1 MRYVRLGALFGSLV
15 LLVATSVSLF
25 NRRAELRNEQDIRVV
40 AASLGAESGIEST
53 ILRAKA
59 IAEVAGPESSADDVV
74 ESFGAGAA
82 ACVASDGDVMCT
94 GPDLI
99 SLRSFGAA
107 AAGSAADGGRAIAVA
122 DPVSESVL
130 VVSRS
135 DRTVAVQLPAAA
147 FVDAVNANQLP
158 GDDATVAIVI
168 SESSAE
174 SERSP
179 PIDVDGR
186 RAVLSVDG
194 ESLNRGSVEV
204 TASVADE
211 VGIGGD
217 APLLFGTLLAFG
229 TILLALAGW
238 TFLVERRS
246 LEHQATTDELTGLAN
261 RREFERV
268 SDEALTMSERF
279 GTGLC
284 VMLIDLNGFKQVND
298 TMGHQFGD
306 VVLKACAERLT
317 SAVRETDVV
326 GRWGGDE
333 FVILLPGLEDGT
345 AVRNSAERIATGLSR
360 TPVAGDVYI
369 SGSVGAALYPRHGTT
384 LDELMRNA
392 DAAMYGA
399 KSSGVTLRVADPRN
413 EMVGDAAR
421 GSYEGPDRRRRRD
434 RSDSRVV

>member
-40 AASLGAESGIEST
+40 AASLGAESAIEST
-53 ILRAKA
+53 ILRAQA
-59 IAEVAGPESSADDVV
+59 IAEVAGPDSSADDVV
-74 ESFGAGAA
+74 ASFGDGAA

-94 GPDLI
+94 GPDLL

-107 AAGSAADGGRAIAVA
+107 GARSAAEGGRAVAVA
-122 DPVSESVL
+122 DAVSESVL
-130 VVSRS
+130 VVSRG
-135 DRTVAVQLPAAA
+135 DRTVAVQLPAAV
-147 FVDAVNANQLP
+147 FVEAVTANQVG
-158 GDDATVAIVI
+158 GDDAMVAIVI
-168 SESSAE
+168 SERSAE
-174 SERSP
+174 SERSQP
-179 PIDVDGR
+179 VDIDGR
-186 RAVLSVDG
+186 RAVVSVDG
-194 ESLNRGSVEV
+194 ESLDRGSVEV

-217 APLLFGTLLAFG
+217 APLLFGALLAFG
-229 TILLALAGW
+229 TVLLALAGW

-246 LEHQATTDELTGLAN
+246 LEHRATTDELTGLAN

-268 SDEALTMSERF
+268 SAEALTMAERF

-284 VMLIDLNGFKQVND
+284 VMLIDLNGFKQIND

-317 SAVRETDVV
+317 NAVRETDVV

-333 FVILLPGLEDGT
+333 FVILLPGLEEGT

-369 SGSVGAALYPRHGTT
+369 SGSVGAALFPRHGTT

-399 KSSGVTLRVADPRN
+399 KSSGVTLRVADPRT
-413 EMVGDAAR
+413 EAVTDSTR
-421 GSYEGPDRRRRRD
+421 GRYDGPDRRRRRD
-434 RSDSRVV
+434 RSDSRMV